1 MTRSSVTCSPTD
13 SMSSSPQ
20 TKAEPTHED
29 VCYFVAPSCT
39 AAAASAQKS
48 AARTRD
54 KDHCVKRP
62 SAEEEM
68 STSPWL
74 ARASQRRCHNGPQCL
89 VDGCAVA
96 MGVACTAAADEH
108 PNTAC
113 AAFAWRSET
122 RAEVAGGASGD

>member
-1 MTRSSVTCSPTD
+1 MTRAGLHVITGSPTD

-20 TKAEPTHED
+20 TKAEPTHKD
-29 VCYFVAPSCT
+29 VCCFVAPRCT
-39 AAAASAQKS
+39 AAAAVSAQKS

-74 ARASQRRCHNGPQCL
+74 ARVSQRRCHNGPQCL
-89 VDGCAVA
+89 VDG
-96 MGVACTAAADEH
+96 
-108 PNTAC
+108 
-113 AAFAWRSET
+113 
-122 RAEVAGGASGD
+122 